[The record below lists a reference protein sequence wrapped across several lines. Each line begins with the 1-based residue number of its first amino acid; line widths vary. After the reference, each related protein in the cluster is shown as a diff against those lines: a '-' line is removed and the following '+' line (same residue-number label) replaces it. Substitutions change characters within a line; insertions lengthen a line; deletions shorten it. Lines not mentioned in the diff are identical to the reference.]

1 MKQIRSVLVTLA
13 SAALI
18 TGAAGCG
25 TASASPPTPAY
36 PSNGQSGCDG
46 LGGTVD
52 TDQTCH
58 VQSSASN
65 YTLEMRYPLDYPDQ
79 TAVTNFLTK
88 DRADFL
94 NWIAKFAPQDQRGR
108 PYAFAATA
116 KTYRSGTPIAS
127 TESVVLEIDNDTGLA
142 NEGHPDT
149 TFKSFNY
156 DLTKNAPITFDTL
169 FKPGTHPLEVLNPI
183 VERELVHV
191 SDGRVDDLDVYAY
204 QNFAI
209 TDDAVI
215 FFFGQDQVVRDH
227 RGPHQVSIPRSELAP
242 LLA

>member
-1 MKQIRSVLVTLA
+1 MNQIRSVLVALG
-13 SAALI
+13 SAALT

-25 TASASPPTPAY
+25 TATASPPTPAY

-46 LGGTVD
+46 LDGTVD
-52 TDQTCH
+52 TDLTCH
-58 VQSSASN
+58 VQNSASN

-79 TAVTNFLTK
+79 TAVTDFLTQ

-94 NWIAKFAPQDQRGR
+94 NWIAKIAPQDQRGR

-116 KTYRSGTPIAS
+116 KTYRSGTPTAS
-127 TESVVLEIDNDTGLA
+127 TESVVLEIDKDTGFA

-149 TFKSFNY
+149 TFESFSY
-156 DLTKNAPITFDTL
+156 DLVKQAPITFDTL

-183 VERELVHV
+183 VERELVHG
-191 SDGRVDDLDVYAY
+191 SDYRVDDLDVYAF

-215 FFFGQDQVVRDH
+215 SFFGQNQVVRDH
-227 RGPHQVSIPRSELAP
+227 AGPHQVSAPRAELAS